1 MTSSQVSSEFLSALV
16 DESLPVQPPEG
27 LDETPESPVPPP
39 AVVDFAVYEIATG
52 RVVRV
57 GYVIDEPSALLQAQP
72 GEAVYLGVVPPQH
85 YVTSDGLIA
94 MGEAPSRDHT
104 FDWTAH
110 SWHDART
117 IEEVQDRRW
126 SEIKQ
131 HRDLLESSGFPF
143 AGKTLDSDTRS
154 VQRINTAVQA
164 AQAALSA
171 GEPFD
176 IVWTCADNTTIALDG
191 IAMLG
196 APVALA
202 VYADQLHQTAKT
214 LRAQIYAATSV
225 EAVAA
230 VEWPVITSEGFL

>member
-1 MTSSQVSSEFLSALV
+1 MSTSELSDDGLSARV
-16 DESLPVQPPEG
+16 DESLPDNPPEG
-27 LDETPESPVPPP
+27 LDYAVESPAPMPE
-39 AVVDFAVYEIATG
+39 VVDFAVYEMATG
-52 RVVRV
+52 RVLRS
-57 GYVIDEPSALLQAQP
+57 GYVIDEATALLQALP

-85 YVTSDGLIA
+85 YVSPDGLIA

-104 FDWTAH
+104 FDWSAH
-110 SWHDART
+110 AWHDART
-117 IEEVQDRRW
+117 IEEIQDRRW

-191 IAMLG
+191 VAMLG

-202 VYADQLHQTAKT
+202 VYADQLHQTAKA
-214 LRAQIYAATSV
+214 LRAQIYAANSA